1 MATVSYWLCLS
12 YPISRISL
20 HPRPHTP
27 LGRSYSTVLRKGA
40 SSLAL
45 FKYPTILFRRL
56 GHSIAPNLSDNDSAD
71 VEDLRLMSL
80 LKFVYFLLSPRSPP
94 LPMLVTDWRSP
105 ASPSSPSSHL
115 SPIIPLLTLTLNPGQ
130 NSGPVASRTSHRST
144 RSRSR
149 CACSHT
155 VVSPPARPTS
165 SRILPKIRVPITNSS
180 VTFACSSVC
189 TIDDLLP

>member
-12 YPISRISL
+12 YPISCISL

-71 VEDLRLMSL
+71 IEDLRLMSL
-80 LKFVYFLLSPRSPP
+80 LKFVYFLLTPIPPLFLCSLLTGAPRLPAFPSAPSFPSPP
-94 LPMLVTDWRSP
+94 HPHPKSRPEFGPSGLP
-105 ASPSSPSSHL
+105 HL
-115 SPIIPLLTLTLNPGQ
+115 PQIDSLEVEMRVFT
-130 NSGPVASRTSHRST
+130 HRSF
-144 RSRSR
+144 
-149 CACSHT
+149 A
-155 VVSPPARPTS
+155 ARPTHVFEDS
-165 SRILPKIRVPITNSS
+165 PEDPSPDNEQFSHVRL
-180 VTFACSSVC
+180 
-189 TIDDLLP
+189 